1 MPDALRP
8 NDVLDAPAAAA
19 DAGEPDA
26 TSTRARLDGAFAGL
40 YDELCIIARARLR
53 RSGANGV
60 HGATSTGALVHE
72 CWLRL
77 ERAGRVQVAERGR
90 FLALAAQVMR
100 STIVDLVRRNQAQV
114 RGGGVEHLTLDTG
127 VAGAVAAEHDEVLAI
142 DQALGDLAARDAR
155 AAQVV
160 EMRYFAGLDDAQIAQ
175 ALAVSER
182 TVRRDWDRAR
192 AFLAVALRG

>member
-1 MPDALRP
+1 MPDVQP
-8 NDVLDAPAAAA
+8 PPDVPEAPAAAGEA
-19 DAGEPDA
+19 DAA
-26 TSTRARLDGAFAGL
+26 STRARLDGAFAGL

-53 RSGANGV
+53 RGGAPGA

-100 STIVDLVRRNQAQV
+100 STIVDLVRRSRAQV
-114 RGGGVEHLTLDTG
+114 RGGDVEHLTLDTG

-142 DQALGDLAARDAR
+142 DQALAALAARDAR

-160 EMRYFAGLDDAQIAQ
+160 EMRYFVGLDDAQIAQ

>member
-1 MPDALRP
+1 MPDAQRP
-8 NDVLDAPAAAA
+8 PDVLDAPAAD
-19 DAGEPDA
+19 DAGA
-26 TSTRARLDGAFAGL
+26 TRARLDGAFAGL

>member
-1 MPDALRP
+1 M
-8 NDVLDAPAAAA
+8 PAAPTLPTIDDPNGSGA
-19 DAGEPDA
+19 DAA
-26 TSTRARLDGAFAGL
+26 STRARLDGAFAGL

-53 RSGANGV
+53 RSGGQ
-60 HGATSTGALVHE
+60 GATSTGALVHE

-77 ERAGRVQVAERGR
+77 ERAGRVHIDERGR

-100 STIVDLVRRNQAQV
+100 STIVDLVRRSRAQV
-114 RGGGVEHLTLDTG
+114 RGGDVEHLTLDTG
-127 VAGAVAAEHDEVLAI
+127 VAGAVAAEHDEVLGI
-142 DQALGDLAARDAR
+142 DQALDALAARDAR

-160 EMRYFAGLDDAQIAQ
+160 EMRYFAGLDDATIAQ

>member
-1 MPDALRP
+1 M
-8 NDVLDAPAAAA
+8 PAAQYQPTPPADPGNPGSDA
-19 DAGEPDA
+19 DA
-26 TSTRARLDGAFAGL
+26 STRARLDSAFAGL

-53 RSGANGV
+53 RGGAQ
-60 HGATSTGALVHE
+60 GATSTGALVHE

-100 STIVDLVRRNQAQV
+100 STIVDLVRRSRAQV
-114 RGGGVEHLTLDTG
+114 RGGDVEHLTLDTG
-127 VAGAVAAEHDEVLAI
+127 VAGSVASADAAGHDEVLAI
-142 DQALGDLAARDAR
+142 DQALGDLAERDAR

-160 EMRYFAGLDDAQIAQ
+160 EMRYFAGLGDAEIAQ